1 MRHLLAAAII
11 AIGLSPPALAR
22 TLVIEV
28 HGMTCAFCVD
38 SLQRTFNKN
47 QLVKKVD
54 VSLEQKKFRL
64 VTEGDL
70 PTEETIREMILD
82 AGFTPTRITVLP
94 DSVDQ

>member
-1 MRHLLAAAII
+1 MRQFLVAAILT
-11 AIGLSPPALAR
+11 IGLLPPAQAR
-22 TLVIEV
+22 TLEIEV

-47 QLVKKVD
+47 KLFKKVD
-54 VSLEQKKFRL
+54 VSLEQKKVRL

-70 PTEETIREMILD
+70 PTEATIRQMVLD

-94 DSVDQ
+94 DTVGQ